1 MLPEQF
7 IHVPKI
13 LTPALVSA
21 YIRGHAYLGDWRFL
35 IEQDISI
42 TVESDGEG
50 WTGQFYIVQTDLG

>member
-1 MLPEQF
+1 MLPDRF
-7 IHVPKI
+7 IQIPKI
-13 LTPALVSA
+13 LTPAPGSA

-50 WTGQFYIVQTDLG
+50 WTGECHIVKGSS